1 MFLMLLGYCVP
12 ESLPVTLGYMSF
24 TGVTEMY
31 KVDTGIDVPDS
42 RTKYPFTDMGV
53 GDSILFEEKKTAES
67 ARVASLR
74 FARAHRGEWVFSL
87 RKVDNGWRL
96 WRIR

>member
-1 MFLMLLGYCVP
+1 
-12 ESLPVTLGYMSF
+12 
-24 TGVTEMY
+24 MY

-42 RTKYPFTDMGV
+42 RTKYPFSDMEV
-53 GDSILFEEKKTAES
+53 GDSILFEDKKTAES

-74 FARAHRGEWVFSL
+74 FARTHREEWAFSL

-96 WRIR
+96 WRIK